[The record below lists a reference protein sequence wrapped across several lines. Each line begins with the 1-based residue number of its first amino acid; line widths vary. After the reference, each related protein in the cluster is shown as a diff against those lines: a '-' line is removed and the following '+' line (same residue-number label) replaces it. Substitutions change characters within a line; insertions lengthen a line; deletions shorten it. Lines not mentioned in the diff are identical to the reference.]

1 MQHSSSAL
9 PGAFEIAGY
18 ISPNITPEVLIACRP
33 DAEIAEFAKRIERL
47 ECATLVA
54 RASDGTTAFLKAHL
68 PALLY
73 RDFIDLMAS
82 CPPHVEMPFVRRAS
96 PLREDGRVEDVGN
109 PHAPPVIVG
118 VLADPQAVEAIKVH
132 LSWARC
138 QPLNLEHAGR
148 GVLFEPQEDD
158 IDAYGAFVR
167 DAAAGHYANAVVV
180 LLKRT

>member
-1 MQHSSSAL
+1 MQHFSSAL

-18 ISPNITPEVLIACRP
+18 ISPNITPEVLIACGP
-33 DAEIAEFAKRIERL
+33 DAEIEEFAERIGQL
-47 ECATLVA
+47 ECATIVA

-68 PALLY
+68 QALLY

-82 CPPHVEMPFVRRAS
+82 CPPHVETPVVRRACPS
-96 PLREDGRVEDVGN
+96 RDDGRTEDVGN

-118 VLADPQAVEAIKVH
+118 VLADPQALEAIKAH

-138 QPLNLEHAGR
+138 QPLNLAHAGR
-148 GVLFEPQEDD
+148 GFLFEPQEDD

-167 DAAAGHYANAVVV
+167 DAAAGYYANAVVA